1 MNASLRK
8 TMYRVAVSVTSNME
22 HHWRHVSFICQR
34 NTVIAMGWNQPFK
47 THPLAFK
54 FDYRY
59 AAIHSE
65 LHAILNFPFPVKF
78 LSKYY
83 LVNVRI
89 GKDDKLKM
97 ARPCKPCQKLLKA
110 FELNEVYYTDNCG
123 KYIKL

>member
-8 TMYRVAVSVTSNME
+8 SFHRVAVSITSTME

-34 NTVIAMGWNQPFK
+34 NAIIAVGWNQPFK

-65 LHAILNFPFPVKF
+65 LHAILNFPGPPKT
-78 LSKYY
+78 LSKFY

-89 GKDDKLKM
+89 GKNDELKM
-97 ARPCKPCQKLLKA
+97 ARPCSCCRKLLKA
-110 FELNEVYYTDNCG
+110 FGLDEVYYTDNSG
-123 KYIKL
+123 RFVKL